1 MPRDGEWGIKDDGG
15 WWLVGVQNWTD
26 MTLKGVVSPQNG
38 GSKKGGER
46 LLFSSNEDF
55 VRKLFVRG
63 LLLTTNASVMFM
75 YVRVR
80 VRR

>member
-1 MPRDGEWGIKDDGG
+1 
-15 WWLVGVQNWTD
+15 

-63 LLLTTNASVMFM
+63 LLLTTNAGVMFM
-75 YVRVR
+75 YER